1 MATATATANAV
12 NDATTGTVFSGWT
25 LLSIQNMGNRC
36 GVVFERSHDAG
47 TTWRHIQTFVTN
59 VEKNFYAPGSA
70 TQYRLRVVDLAAG
83 TGILLRLED

>member
-25 LLSIQNMGNRC
+25 LLSIQNMGNRAA
-36 GVVFERSHDAG
+36 VVFERSHDAG
-47 TTWRHIQTFVTN
+47 TTWRHIETFNTN
-59 VEKNFYAPGSA
+59 IERNFYAPGSA
-70 TQYRLRVVDLAAG
+70 TQYRLRVVNLASG